1 MGEVERRLEAL
12 RWPDGPRCPACGSG
26 EVGGSLQRRRCRVC
40 RLPFRWS
47 TRTALH
53 ATKLPASAWM
63 CAARLERPD
72 GASVAAALGCSAPT
86 ARRVAA
92 LMGAAGVPQSSAPE
106 AKLRALL
113 AAAPPSPRR
122 AGRRGPAPVG
132 QRLQRQVG
140 SLTRSERL
148 VIAALRQRVFGATVH
163 MISALSGVSAGHV
176 RRCLRRIERLGWA
189 VCEARPR
196 LWGYRQLR
204 LRMWRLTWSGSCAE
218 MLGLI
223 PPDLVEE
230 PARGFDDTVPPEFW
244 FFNFW
249 SGTPADKLRVSTDG
263 LLIAETLLTGQDPA
277 ARLWAL
283 AELPVDVLA
292 QCRQLRGC
300 DSGPIAADI
309 DAAIASRCG

>member
-1 MGEVERRLEAL
+1 
-12 RWPDGPRCPACGSG
+12 
-26 EVGGSLQRRRCRVC
+26 
-40 RLPFRWS
+40 
-47 TRTALH
+47 
-53 ATKLPASAWM
+53 
-63 CAARLERPD
+63 
-72 GASVAAALGCSAPT
+72 
-86 ARRVAA
+86 
-92 LMGAAGVPQSSAPE
+92 MGAAGVPQSSAPE

-163 MISALSGVSAGHV
+163 MISARSGVSAGHV

-230 PARGFDDTVPPEFW
+230 PARGFDDMVPPEFW

>member
-1 MGEVERRLEAL
+1 
-12 RWPDGPRCPACGSG
+12 
-26 EVGGSLQRRRCRVC
+26 
-40 RLPFRWS
+40 
-47 TRTALH
+47 
-53 ATKLPASAWM
+53 
-63 CAARLERPD
+63 
-72 GASVAAALGCSAPT
+72 
-86 ARRVAA
+86 
-92 LMGAAGVPQSSAPE
+92 
-106 AKLRALL
+106 
-113 AAAPPSPRR
+113 
-122 AGRRGPAPVG
+122 
-132 QRLQRQVG
+132 
-140 SLTRSERL
+140 
-148 VIAALRQRVFGATVH
+148 
-163 MISALSGVSAGHV
+163 
-176 RRCLRRIERLGWA
+176 
-189 VCEARPR
+189 
-196 LWGYRQLR
+196 
-204 LRMWRLTWSGSCAE
+204 MWRLTWSGSCAE

-230 PARGFDDTVPPEFW
+230 PARGFDDMVPPEFW